1 MEQLQLSDLVNAC
14 KRWMRFYT
22 RSWKLNSLVIFVA
35 LFTGLVFALLQDKQ
49 YQAKV
54 SFIIEER
61 SSKMPSGLSGL
72 ASSFGVN
79 LGGLSGGESLL
90 AGDNF
95 FEIIRSR
102 TLMEKVLYSKYYD
115 RNRLDSLPLVNRYLI
130 SSGLKEKWNSKVKGF
145 DTLVFSSDSIDGI
158 HTSLK
163 DSLMGE
169 ICQRIIEKNLQSDHQ
184 NKGGS
189 VLFVT
194 VTTED
199 PLFSALF
206 SERLVEEARDWFI
219 NLKTEIALTNLQQFQ
234 HRADSL
240 QRLIALQTYN
250 TATEQILNPNE
261 AFKTALVPVEISQRE
276 RLIQQ
281 TLYAEV
287 VKNLEFSRMA
297 LSSQTPVVHILDRP
311 HLPLKGQQRSITM
324 ILSIAV
330 ALGLLF
336 SLFLA
341 FLRFPTQ
348 H

>member
-1 MEQLQLSDLVNAC
+1 MEQLKLSDLVNAG
-14 KRWMRFYT
+14 KRWIRFYAIN
-22 RSWKLNSLVIFVA
+22 WKLNSLIIAVA
-35 LFTGLVFALLQDKQ
+35 VLAGFLFAQLQDKK

-102 TLMEKVLYSKYYD
+102 ELMEKVLYSRYYD
-115 RNRLDSLPLVNRYLI
+115 REKSDSFPLVKRYLAF
-130 SSGLKEKWNSKVKGF
+130 SGLEEQWKSTIEGF
-145 DTLVFSSDSIDGI
+145 DALVFLPDLAQVERN
-158 HTSLK
+158 SLK

-169 ICQRIIEKNLQSDHQ
+169 VCERIIDNNLQSDHQ
-184 NKGGS
+184 NKVGS
-189 VLFVT
+189 VLFVAA
-194 VTTED
+194 TTED
-199 PLFSALF
+199 PLFSKLF
-206 SERLVEEARDWFI
+206 AERLVEQARDWFI
-219 NLKTEIALTNLQQFQ
+219 NLKTGIAMANVEQFQ
-234 HRADSL
+234 RRADSL
-240 QRLIALQTYN
+240 HRLISRQTYT
-250 TATEQILNPNE
+250 TAAEQILNPNE

-311 HLPLKGQQRSITM
+311 HLPLKGQQRSLTT
-324 ILSIAV
+324 ILSLAV
-330 ALGLLF
+330 AIGLLF

-341 FLRFPTQ
+341 FLRFPAQ

>member
-1 MEQLQLSDLVNAC
+1 MEHLQLSDLVNAF
-14 KRWMRFYT
+14 KRWMRFYA
-22 RSWKLNSLVIFVA
+22 RSWKLNGLVIFVI
-35 LFTGLVFALLQDKQ
+35 LFTGFGFALMQVKQ
-49 YQAKV
+49 YQAKI

-61 SSKMPSGLSGL
+61 SSKLPSGLSGL

-115 RNRLDSLPLVNRYLI
+115 RDKSDSLPLVNRYLA
-130 SSGLKEKWNSKVKGF
+130 SSGLEEKWNSKVQGF
-145 DTLVFSSDSIDGI
+145 GALVFSPNSIDVKQN
-158 HTSLK
+158 SLK

-169 ICQRIIEKNLQSDHQ
+169 VCERIIENNLQSDRQ
-184 NKGGS
+184 NKQGS
-189 VLFVT
+189 VLFVV
-194 VTTED
+194 VTTGD

-206 SERLVEEARDWFI
+206 TERLVEQARDWFI
-219 NLKTEIALTNLQQFQ
+219 NLKTEIALANLLQFQ

-311 HLPLKGQQRSITM
+311 HLPLKGQQRSLTM

-330 ALGLLF
+330 AFGLLF